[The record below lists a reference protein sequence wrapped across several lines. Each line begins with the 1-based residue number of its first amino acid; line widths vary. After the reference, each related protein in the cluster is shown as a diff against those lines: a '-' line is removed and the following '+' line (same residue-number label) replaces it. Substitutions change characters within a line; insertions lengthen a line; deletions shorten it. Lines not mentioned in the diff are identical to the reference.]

1 MNYRYNEVFRKLEKP
16 EGMGSEG
23 VSCEVIGGEV
33 MRINLKFKLKVVK
46 FEVNFHESQGINL

>member
-33 MRINLKFKLKVVK
+33 IGTDHLTSDHLARLTHLLPN
-46 FEVNFHESQGINL
+46 

>member
-1 MNYRYNEVFRKLEKP
+1 MSYLGILRNARAKC

-33 MRINLKFKLKVVK
+33 MRSNGKFKLKVVK
-46 FEVNFHESQGINL
+46 FEVNFYES